1 MTHVVCQFS
10 QLTQQFDTKTVFSG
24 LSSTLTDGLTGLV
37 GRNGQGKSVLLALLA
52 QDFPPTGGSI
62 RWLVPFYWVRQLQ
75 RLQGLNLADAL
86 GVGTLYD
93 SFERIQS
100 GEASAEDFAQV
111 EDRWHLPALWE
122 QELHEAGLDLPLSTP
137 VQHLSGGEQT
147 RLALCRAFL
156 QPDHYLLLDE
166 PSNHLDTEGRQ
177 WLLAKLTQHP
187 VGALVAMPKLPPR
200 NSNWQHSNTTASN
213 KNSNNKLHWKN
224 PPIAANRVNANLA
237 GLCAVTPMRD
247 FVLLFGDETP
257 GFIIPF
263 HHGFLMYLISFAN
276 SMSSNATAER
286 MVSLFL
292 LTMLLTFAIASHA

>member
-1 MTHVVCQFS
+1 MTQVVCQFS
-10 QLTQQFDTKTVFSG
+10 QLTQQFDTKTVFAE

-52 QDFPPTGGSI
+52 QDFLPTSGSI

-86 GVGTLYD
+86 GVGALYD

-137 VQHLSGGEQT
+137 AQQLSGGEQT

-156 QPDHYLLLDE
+156 RPDHYLLLDE
-166 PSNHLDTEGRQ
+166 PSNHLDLPSIQALETMLRTYQ
-177 WLLAKLTQHP
+177 
-187 VGALVAMPKLPPR
+187 GALVVV
-200 NSNWQHSNTTASN
+200 SH
-213 KNSNNKLHWKN
+213 
-224 PPIAANRVNANLA
+224 
-237 GLCAVTPMRD
+237 
-247 FVLLFGDETP
+247 DET
-257 GFIIPF
+257 
-263 HHGFLMYLISFAN
+263 FLKNLN
-276 SMSSNATAER
+276 LTER
-286 MVSLFL
+286 LSITEGSWQLE
-292 LTMLLTFAIASHA
+292 AC

>member
-10 QLTQQFDTKTVFSG
+10 QLTQQFDTKTVFTG

-52 QDFPPTGGSI
+52 QDFPPTSGSI

-75 RLQGLNLADAL
+75 RLQGLRLADAL
-86 GVGTLYD
+86 GVGALYN

-100 GEASAEDFAQV
+100 GEASADDFAQV

-122 QELHEAGLDLPLSTP
+122 QELYEAGLDLPLSTP

-166 PSNHLDTEGRQ
+166 PSNHLDTEGRR

-187 VGALVAMPKLPPR
+187 AGALVATHDRELLQQVERILELDQHGLNEYGGNYAIYHTIRDAQVAATEQQMATLQRNRQQHKLEP
-200 NSNWQHSNTTASN
+200 
-213 KNSNNKLHWKN
+213 
-224 PPIAANRVNANLA
+224 
-237 GLCAVTPMRD
+237 
-247 FVLLFGDETP
+247 
-257 GFIIPF
+257 
-263 HHGFLMYLISFAN
+263 
-276 SMSSNATAER
+276 
-286 MVSLFL
+286 
-292 LTMLLTFAIASHA
+292 